1 MKLHESKESMELL
14 ISNISERTGVREDVL
29 EKDYYVTLL
38 LKELSEKNN
47 QNYAYFKGGTAL
59 YKALKSIRRFSE
71 DIDLTVYVEDVSSP
85 SQEQKRLKNA
95 VKDFKSFWFKE
106 KSVDKRANMEVS
118 YKYDPIFVPD
128 TNDTLQ
134 RFGNIKIEATSF
146 TVSKPVEFMEIS
158 PHLYELA
165 SKEEKEILENVF
177 DVKPFKIGT
186 ISLERIFVDK
196 IFASEFYF
204 VRDKFLDLAKHIYDI
219 TVMCSLD
226 KICNLLSNDEEL
238 IKLIGYKREEET
250 HRQSGVPQ
258 DLEIKDFSYLND
270 IEFYDSEQFKKALNT
285 IHNIYVFDKKDKID
299 IEQIQETLNMLYFI
313 FSDLETAK
321 KIVKEKK
328 KESDMEM

>member
-1 MKLHESKESMELL
+1 MKLHENKENMELL

-38 LKELSEKNN
+38 LKELSEKKN

-85 SQEQKRLKNA
+85 SQEQKRLKIA
-95 VKDFKSFWFKE
+95 VKDFKSLEFKE
-106 KSVDKRANMEVS
+106 KSVDKRVNMEVS
-118 YKYDPIFVPD
+118 YQYDPIFVPD

-134 RFGNIKIEATSF
+134 RFGNVKIEATSF

-165 SKEEKEILENVF
+165 TEEEKKVLEEIFN
-177 DVKPFKIGT
+177 VKPFMIGT
-186 ISLERIFVDK
+186 ISLERIFIDK

-226 KICNLLSNDEEL
+226 IICNLLNNDNEL
-238 IKLIGYKREEET
+238 IKLIEYKREEET
-250 HRQSGVPQ
+250 HRQGGVPQ
-258 DLEIKDFSYLND
+258 NLEIKDFSYLNNM
-270 IEFYDSEQFKKALNT
+270 EFYDSEQFKKTLNT

-299 IEQIQETLNMLYFI
+299 IEQIQETLNMLHFI
-313 FSDLETAK
+313 FSGLVTAK
-321 KIVKEKK
+321 KIVNEKK

>member
-1 MKLHESKESMELL
+1 MKLHESKENMELL

-85 SQEQKRLKNA
+85 SQEQKRLKTA
-95 VKDFKSFWFKE
+95 VKDFKSLEFKE

-134 RFGNIKIEATSF
+134 RFGNVKIEATSF

-165 SKEEKEILENVF
+165 TEEEKKVLEEVF
-177 DVKPFKIGT
+177 NVKPFKIGT

-226 KICNLLSNDEEL
+226 IICNLLNNDNEL
-238 IKLIGYKREEET
+238 IKLIEYKREEET
-250 HRQSGVPQ
+250 HRQGGVPQ
-258 DLEIKDFSYLND
+258 DLEIKDFSYLNNM
-270 IEFYDSEQFKKALNT
+270 EFYDSEQFKKALNT

-299 IEQIQETLNMLYFI
+299 IEQIQETLNMLRFI
-313 FSDLETAK
+313 FSDLVTAK
-321 KIVKEKK
+321 KIVNEKK

>member
-1 MKLHESKESMELL
+1 M
-14 ISNISERTGVREDVL
+14 
-29 EKDYYVTLL
+29 
-38 LKELSEKNN
+38 
-47 QNYAYFKGGTAL
+47 
-59 YKALKSIRRFSE
+59 
-71 DIDLTVYVEDVSSP
+71 TVYVEDVSSP

-95 VKDFKSFWFKE
+95 VKDFKSLEFKE

-134 RFGNIKIEATSF
+134 RFGNVKIEATSF